1 MKCFTKILSIFTS
14 VFLVSSFFFTIPAF
28 ADHVPDSDPNQPLF
42 GHSDASPG
50 ITPTPYEA
58 KIAISGEADFVNQTR
73 AAIQM
78 LAKCA
83 PEDLETADTYI
94 ESIREFNRSGMEV
107 DTGTF
112 LSSNTTAFAPGY
124 SRDAQI
130 FWYAGSIVHD
140 ARHRWQSQNGMVTDW
155 GILNQEQR
163 EQIESDARAVQI
175 EALQQCLPL
184 VPKASREQAQYMLK
198 YLTDMQEGITDCD
211 YCKVEWANRN
221 W

>member
-1 MKCFTKILSIFTS
+1 MYLTATPINRC
-14 VFLVSSFFFTIPAF
+14 SS
-28 ADHVPDSDPNQPLF
+28 QRRQ
-42 GHSDASPG
+42 PG
-50 ITPTPYEA
+50 INHTYEA
-58 KIAISGEADFVNQTR
+58 KIASWEAIFVNQTGSHPKCGK
-73 AAIQM
+73 
-78 LAKCA
+78 LA
-83 PEDLETADTYI
+83 PGSRNGDNLYRI
-94 ESIREFNRSGMEV
+94 IRECNRSGMEV